1 IKFELIIQCNE
12 TIFGIKETCETIN
25 DQSICKRENLINLSN
40 NTCEAALLQM
50 KQPNCLRI
58 NSQHIPEHEEILPG
72 IILLNVF
79 DGTINIDQEQL
90 HLHGSYLV
98 QTKNASI
105 TIKGTSYTNREY
117 VHVDPLP
124 PMLQIVGNKTEIEQV
139 FSLEMVKELNFNN
152 TAKIQLMKEDQ

>member
-1 IKFELIIQCNE
+1 TKFDLIIQCNE
-12 TIFGIKETCETIN
+12 TKFGIKEICETIN
-25 DQSICKRENLINLSN
+25 DKSICKRENLIDLST

-50 KQPNCLRI
+50 KQPSCLQV

-72 IILLNVF
+72 IILLNDF

-90 HLHGSYLV
+90 RLQGTYLI
-98 QTKNASI
+98 QARNASI

-124 PMLQIVGNKTEIEQV
+124 PMLQIIGNKSKVEEV
-139 FSLEMVKELNFNN
+139 LSLEMVKELNFNN